1 MGEKRL
7 SDSAAEEILAMITVE
22 KRFLP
27 GDKLPNE
34 NELSQ
39 EMEISRTTLREAVRA
54 LVANGILEIQR
65 GRGTF
70 VKQDIDTDD
79 VKLLTPLKDVKVNAR
94 ELYEMRL
101 IFEPEAA
108 YYAALRASDK
118 ELDRILSFGRQ
129 VEEKIRKK
137 EDRTNEE
144 QMFHRSIAKATH
156 NEFMNQLMPVIY
168 QGIGEGVTLSR
179 QKEMAVQ
186 DTLKDHQLIMEFLE
200 ARNAEGA
207 RSAMRIHILHAMK
220 ELNIEKI

>member
-7 SDSAAEEILAMITVE
+7 SDSVAEQILTMITME
-22 KRFLP
+22 KRFQP

-34 NELSQ
+34 NELSK
-39 EMEISRTTLREAVRA
+39 ELEISRTTLREAVRA

-70 VKQDIDTDD
+70 VSQGIDTDN
-79 VKLLTPLKDVKVNAR
+79 LEFLTPLKDAEVNAGD
-94 ELYEMRL
+94 LYEMRL

-108 YYAALRASDK
+108 YYAALRASDP
-118 ELDRILSFGRQ
+118 ELERILSYGRQ
-129 VEEKIRKK
+129 VEEKIRSN
-137 EDRTNEE
+137 EDRTEVE
-144 QMFHRSIAKATH
+144 QLFHRSIAKATH

-168 QGIGEGVTLSR
+168 QGIGQGVTLSK
-179 QKEMAVQ
+179 QKELAVQ
-186 DTLKDHQLIMEFLE
+186 DTLNDHRLIMEFLE

-220 ELNIEKI
+220 ELGI

>member
-101 IFEPEAA
+101 IFEPEVA

-144 QMFHRSIAKATH
+144 QMFHSIH
-156 NEFMNQLMPVIY
+156 C
-168 QGIGEGVTLSR
+168 EGYS
-179 QKEMAVQ
+179 Q
-186 DTLKDHQLIMEFLE
+186 
-200 ARNAEGA
+200 
-207 RSAMRIHILHAMK
+207 
-220 ELNIEKI
+220 

>member
-7 SDSAAEEILAMITVE
+7 SDSVAEQILTMITME
-22 KRFLP
+22 KRFGP

-34 NELSQ
+34 NELSK
-39 EMEISRTTLREAVRA
+39 ELEISRTTLREAVRA

-70 VKQDIDTDD
+70 VSQGIDADH
-79 VKLLTPLKDVKVNAR
+79 LEFLTPLKDAGVNAGD
-94 ELYEMRL
+94 LYEMRL

-108 YYAALRASDK
+108 YYAAMRASDT
-118 ELDRILSFGRQ
+118 ELKQILAYGRR
-129 VEEKIRKK
+129 VEDKIQKN
-137 EDRTNEE
+137 EDRTEVE
-144 QMFHRSIAKATH
+144 QLFHRSIAKATH

-168 QGIGEGVTLSR
+168 QGIGQGVTLSR
-179 QKEMAVQ
+179 QKEMAVK
-186 DTLKDHQLIMEFLE
+186 DTLNDHRLIMEFLE

-220 ELNIEKI
+220 ELNI

>member
-7 SDSAAEEILAMITVE
+7 SDSVAEQILTMITME
-22 KRFLP
+22 KRFQP

-34 NELSQ
+34 NELSR
-39 EMEISRTTLREAVRA
+39 ELEISRTTLREAVRA

-70 VKQDIDTDD
+70 VTQGIDTDNL
-79 VKLLTPLKDVKVNAR
+79 KFLTPLKDAEVNAGD
-94 ELYEMRL
+94 LYEMRL

-108 YYAALRASDK
+108 YYAALRASDA
-118 ELDRILSFGRQ
+118 ELERILFYGRK
-129 VEEKIRKK
+129 VEEKIQSK
-137 EDRTNEE
+137 EDRTEVE
-144 QMFHRSIAKATH
+144 QLFHRSIAKATH

-168 QGIGEGVTLSR
+168 QGIGQGVTLSR
-179 QKEMAVQ
+179 QKEMAVK
-186 DTLKDHQLIMEFLE
+186 DTLNDHRLIMEFME

-220 ELNIEKI
+220 ELGI

>member
-101 IFEPEAA
+101 IFEPEVA

-156 NEFMNQLMPVIY
+156 NKFMNQLMPVIY

-220 ELNIEKI
+220 ELKI

>member
-79 VKLLTPLKDVKVNAR
+79 VKLLTPLKDVKVNVR

-118 ELDRILSFGRQ
+118 ELDRILAFGRC
-129 VEEKIRKK
+129 K
-137 EDRTNEE
+137 EY
-144 QMFHRSIAKATH
+144 H
-156 NEFMNQLMPVIY
+156 
-168 QGIGEGVTLSR
+168 IGLCC
-179 QKEMAVQ
+179 
-186 DTLKDHQLIMEFLE
+186 
-200 ARNAEGA
+200 
-207 RSAMRIHILHAMK
+207 
-220 ELNIEKI
+220 

>member
-7 SDSAAEEILAMITVE
+7 SDSVAEQILTMITME
-22 KRFLP
+22 KRFQP

-34 NELSQ
+34 NELSK
-39 EMEISRTTLREAVRA
+39 ELEISRTTLREAVRA

-70 VKQDIDTDD
+70 VTQGIDTDNL
-79 VKLLTPLKDVKVNAR
+79 KFLTPLKDAEVNAGD
-94 ELYEMRL
+94 LYEMRL

-108 YYAALRASDK
+108 YYAALRASDA
-118 ELDRILSFGRQ
+118 ELERILFYGRK
-129 VEEKIRKK
+129 VEEKIQSK
-137 EDRTNEE
+137 EDRTEVE
-144 QMFHRSIAKATH
+144 QLFHRSIAKATH

-168 QGIGEGVTLSR
+168 QGIGQGVTLSR
-179 QKEMAVQ
+179 QKEMAVK
-186 DTLKDHQLIMEFLE
+186 DTLNDHRLIMEFME

-220 ELNIEKI
+220 ELGI